1 MVMNMINVINDFSS
15 PKYDEHR
22 MAIEKLRNRGRDW
35 DFIKYYGKQ
44 DEEGL
49 QNKLELL
56 QEDGMIP
63 EDLNA
68 PIWLAIVKFLR
79 EAAEREQMIE
89 EKIANNRILSRRQDN
104 DLTIPSGAAS
114 SWQLY
119 KNKLI
124 RQGWTDESV
133 KDIENTTISILRK
146 LRVETDKPIKGLTI
160 GHVQSGKTGSMAALM
175 AMAAD
180 WEFNLFIVLSGTI
193 ENLRKQT
200 EERLMNDL
208 KTSGNLS
215 WERLSQLSLKSGSS
229 HKVSSLLLNKGSR
242 ERYLNVC
249 LKNKTR
255 LNDLILWLKEDGKKL
270 SQMRI
275 LIIDDES
282 DQGGINTNDIND
294 SLAERTALNKAIVEL
309 VKIQAKDGSK
319 SLSMNYIS
327 YTATPYANFLNEAS
341 EESLYPH
348 DFIAVLNPAKEYF
361 GAKQIFGLENN
372 EYYRGLPMVREITE
386 NDCDLVNSIHKEEG
400 GYLPQS
406 FKDALHWFL
415 LATSIMRYRKYKKP
429 ISMLVHTSQKQTHHQ
444 IFADLINSY
453 FSSTSKVKII
463 EACRVLYEQEQKK
476 FTKEDFDMEFEVY
489 PNKDDVKDYPP
500 FEKIEEELK
509 RLIRNHP
516 SHINVLEDTKRLEYH
531 DGLHLCIDN
540 CANNGITEDLEHV
553 RLVYPDPKSPNYP
566 APAPAFIVIGGSTL
580 SRGLTIEGLVSTYFL
595 RTTSQADTLL
605 QMGRFFGYRKGY
617 EMLPRIW
624 LTTDT
629 EAKFKF
635 MATLEEELREDI
647 ETYILE
653 GMDAN
658 EYGPKIKN
666 SPKLTWLRITAKNR
680 MQSAEEIDLDFSGTS
695 SQTIAF
701 DDDAAIQRQNIE
713 VTEHLLNRLGT
724 PNETRNSRGLYWE
737 DVPFQQIMDD
747 FFRKFTFSKQSE
759 FSNMETFFEW
769 YSKKETE
776 AGFTNW
782 NVVLSGSGKLDDD
795 EHKQWIVGGRGVGLV
810 TRSRRGSATGEK
822 INIGVLRAPSD
833 LYADMTKEMYDS
845 IREEFK
851 LTQAGKAERARIED
865 ELEEIDQE
873 QPKKS
878 VVNEL
883 RKAAGIGLTP
893 QLLLYR
899 IDQNSEFKKRN
910 RPNTKEANRRYG
922 LNASEDL
929 IGVSLFVPGYRS
941 GKNLATKLSIRIENP
956 IGESETEE
964 GKE

>member
-1 MVMNMINVINDFSS
+1 MMISMMTDFYS

-22 MAIEKLRNRGRDW
+22 AIIEKLRNRGRDW
-35 DFIKYYGKQ
+35 GFIKYYGKQ

-56 QEDGMIP
+56 KEEDIIP
-63 EDLNA
+63 EDLDA
-68 PIWLAIVKFLR
+68 MLWLGIVTFLR
-79 EAAEREQMIE
+79 EAEERMQTIE
-89 EKIANNRILSRRQDN
+89 EKIVNNRILSRRQDN
-104 DLTIPSGAAS
+104 DLTIPNNETS

-124 RQGWTDESV
+124 QQGWTTESV
-133 KDIENTTISILRK
+133 KDVENTTISILRK
-146 LRVETDKPIKGLTI
+146 LRVETSEPVKGLTI
-160 GHVQSGKTGSMAALM
+160 GHVQSGKTASMAALM

-200 EERLMNDL
+200 EDRLIDDL
-208 KTSGNLS
+208 KISGNLS
-215 WERLSQLSLKSGSS
+215 WERLSQLSLKPGSS
-229 HKVSSLLLNKGSR
+229 HKVTSLLLNQGSR

-255 LNDLILWLKEDGKKL
+255 LNDLIHWLKEDGNKL

-275 LIIDDES
+275 LIIDDEA
-282 DQGGINTNDIND
+282 DQGGINTKDVND
-294 SLAERTALNKAIVEL
+294 SEAERTALNKAIVEL
-309 VKIQAKDGSK
+309 VNIQANDSSK
-319 SLSMNYIS
+319 PFSMNYVS

-341 EESLYPH
+341 EESLYPR
-348 DFIAVLNPAKEYF
+348 DFVAVLNPAKEYF

-372 EYYRGLPMVREITE
+372 EYYRGLPMIREIKA
-386 NDCDLVNSIHKEEG
+386 NDRDLVNAVHKEEED
-400 GYLPQS
+400 YLPQS
-406 FKDALHWFL
+406 FEDALHWFI

-429 ISMLVHTSQKQTHHQ
+429 ISMLVHTSQKQMHHQ
-444 IFADLINSY
+444 IFADLINDY
-453 FSSTSKVKII
+453 FRRTSKVKII

-476 FTKEDFDMEFEVY
+476 FTKEDFEMEFEVY
-489 PNKDDVKDYPP
+489 PNKGDVKDYPP

-509 RLIRNHP
+509 RLIRYNP
-516 SHINVLEDTKRLEYH
+516 SHINVLEDTKRMEYH

-540 CANNGITEDLEHV
+540 CANNGITEDLEYV

-605 QMGRFFGYRKGY
+605 QMGRFFGYRRGY

-629 EAKFKF
+629 EAKFRF

-695 SQTIAF
+695 SQTIIF
-701 DDDAAIQRQNIE
+701 DNDTEVLKHNIE
-713 VTEHLLNRLGT
+713 VTEHFLQHLGT
-724 PNETRNSRGLYWE
+724 PSETRNSRGIYWE

-747 FFRKFTFSKQSE
+747 FFRKFRFSDPSE
-759 FSNMETFFEW
+759 FANIESFYQW
-769 YSKKETE
+769 YQKKKEE

-795 EHKQWIVGGRGVGLV
+795 KHKQWIVGGRGVGLV
-810 TRSRRGSATGEK
+810 TRSRRGTAAGDK
-822 INIGVLRAPSD
+822 INIGVLRTPSD
-833 LYADMTKEMYDS
+833 LYADMTKAMYDS
-845 IREEFK
+845 IPDEYK
-851 LTQAGKAERARIED
+851 LTSAGKEERARIE
-865 ELEEIDQE
+865 EQLEEIDEKQL
-873 QPKKS
+873 KKS
-878 VVNEL
+878 VVNEM
-883 RKAAGIGLTP
+883 RKEAGIGLTP

-899 IDQNSEFKKRN
+899 IDKDSKFTKKQS
-910 RPNTKEANRRYG
+910 PNIKEASKRYD

-929 IGVSLFVPGYRS
+929 IGISLFVPGYRS
-941 GKNLATKLSIRIENP
+941 GKNLATKLSIRIENLM
-956 IGESETEE
+956 GESEMEE
-964 GKE
+964 GEG

>member
-1 MVMNMINVINDFSS
+1 MNTLNVTKNFSS

-22 MAIEKLRNRGRDW
+22 LAIQKLRNKGRDW

-44 DEEGL
+44 DEVGL
-49 QNKLELL
+49 QNKLEQL
-56 QEDGMIP
+56 QEDDMIP
-63 EDLNA
+63 EDLSA
-68 PIWLAIVKFLR
+68 TIWLAIVKFLR
-79 EAAEREQMIE
+79 EAEEREQLIE

-104 DLTIPSGAAS
+104 DLNIPGSASS

-124 RQGWTDESV
+124 RQGWTDESL
-133 KDIENTTISILRK
+133 KDIENTTISILKK
-146 LRVETDKPIKGLTI
+146 LRVETEIPIKGLTI
-160 GHVQSGKTGSMAALM
+160 GHVQSGKTASMAALM

-200 EERLMNDL
+200 EDRLISDL

-282 DQGGINTNDIND
+282 DQGGINTNDING
-294 SLAERTALNKAIVEL
+294 SLAETTALNKAIVEL
-309 VKIQAKDGSK
+309 VKIQANDGSK
-319 SLSMNYIS
+319 PLSMNYIS

-341 EESLYPH
+341 QESLYPH
-348 DFIAVLNPAKEYF
+348 DFVAVLNPAKEYF

-372 EYYRGLPMVREITE
+372 EYYRGLPILREISI
-386 NDCDLVNSIHKEEG
+386 NDRDLVNGIQKGEEY
-400 GYLPQS
+400 YLPNS
-406 FKDALHWFL
+406 FEDALHWFL

-429 ISMLVHTSQKQTHHQ
+429 ISMLVHTSQKQVHHK

-453 FSSTSKVKII
+453 FSSTPKIKII
-463 EACRVLYEQEQKK
+463 EECRVLYEKEQKK
-476 FTKEDFDMEFEVY
+476 FTIEDFEMEFEEY
-489 PNKDDVKDYPP
+489 PNKVDVKGYPP

-516 SHINVLEDTKRLEYH
+516 SHINVLEDTKRLDYH

-553 RLVYPDPKSPNYP
+553 RLAYPDPKSPNYP

-605 QMGRFFGYRKGY
+605 QMGRFFGYRNGY

-624 LTTDT
+624 LTIDT
-629 EAKFKF
+629 EEKFRF

-666 SPKLTWLRITAKNR
+666 SPKLSWLRITAKKR

-695 SQTIAF
+695 SQTIVF
-701 DDDAAIQRQNIE
+701 DDDAAIQSQNIR
-713 VTEHLLNRLGT
+713 VTEYFLNRLGS

-737 DVPFQQIMDD
+737 NVPFQQIVDD

-759 FSNMETFFEW
+759 FSNMETFIEW
-769 YSKKETE
+769 YQKKELE

-782 NVVLSGSGKLDDD
+782 NVVLSGSGKLDDS
-795 EHKQWIVGGRGVGLV
+795 HNQWIIGERGVGLIK
-810 TRSRRGSATGEK
+810 RSRRKSATGEK
-822 INIGVLRAPSD
+822 INIGVLRTPSD
-833 LYADMTKEMYDS
+833 LYADMTQDRYDS
-845 IREEFK
+845 IPEEFK
-851 LTQAGKAERARIED
+851 LTQAGKEERERIED
-865 ELEEIDQE
+865 QLEEIDQK

-878 VVNEL
+878 VVNEI

-899 IDQNSEFKKRN
+899 IDKNSKFEKKQNL
-910 RPNTKEANRRYG
+910 NTKEANRRYD

-956 IGESETEE
+956 MGESETEE
-964 GKE
+964 GNE

>member
-1 MVMNMINVINDFSS
+1 MTNVINDFSS

-22 MAIEKLRNRGRDW
+22 AAVEKLRNKGRDW

-49 QNKLELL
+49 QNKLEQL
-56 QEDGMIP
+56 QEDDMIP

-68 PIWLAIVKFLR
+68 PIWIAIVKVLQ
-79 EAAEREQMIE
+79 EAAEREQTIE

-104 DLTIPSGAAS
+104 DLTIPGGEAS

-124 RQGWTDESV
+124 RQGWTDES
-133 KDIENTTISILRK
+133 IRETENTTISILRK
-146 LRVETDKPIKGLTI
+146 LRVETNKPIKGLTI
-160 GHVQSGKTGSMAALM
+160 GHVQSGKTASMAALM

-180 WEFNLFIVLSGTI
+180 WDFNLFIVLSGTI
-193 ENLRKQT
+193 DNLRKQT
-200 EERLMNDL
+200 EDRLMDDL

-215 WERLSQLSLKSGSS
+215 WERLSKLSLKSGSS

-255 LNDLILWLKEDGKKL
+255 LNDLIHWLKEDGKKL

-282 DQGGINTNDIND
+282 DQGGINTKDVND
-294 SLAERTALNKAIVEL
+294 SEAERTALNKAIVEL
-309 VKIQAKDGSK
+309 VNIQANDGSK
-319 SLSMNYIS
+319 PISMNYIS

-348 DFIAVLNPAKEYF
+348 DFVAVLNPAKEYF
-361 GAKQIFGLENN
+361 GAKQIFGLEND
-372 EYYRGLPMVREITE
+372 EYFRGLPMVREITE
-386 NDCDLVNSIHKEEG
+386 NDRELVNAIHKADEF
-400 GYLPQS
+400 YLPQS
-406 FKDALHWFL
+406 FEDALHWFL

-429 ISMLVHTSQKQTHHQ
+429 VSMLVHTSQKQIHHQ
-444 IFADLINSY
+444 IFADLINDY
-453 FSSTSKVKII
+453 FRTSKVKII
-463 EACRVLYEQEQKK
+463 EACRVLYDLEQKK
-476 FTKEDFDMEFEVY
+476 FTKEDFQMEFEGY
-489 PNKDDVKDYPP
+489 PNVDDVKDYPP

-509 RLIRNHP
+509 RLIRQHP
-516 SHINVLEDTKRLEYH
+516 SHINVLEDTKGLEYH

-540 CANNGITEDLEHV
+540 CANNKITDDLEHV
-553 RLVYPDPKSPNYP
+553 RLAYPDPKSPNYP

-629 EAKFKF
+629 EAKFRF
-635 MATLEEELREDI
+635 MATLEEEIREDI

-666 SPKLTWLRITAKNR
+666 SPRLSWLRITAKNR
-680 MQSAEEIDLDFSGTS
+680 MQNAEEIDLDFSGTS
-695 SQTIAF
+695 SQTIVF
-701 DDDAAIQRQNIE
+701 DDDAEIQQQNIE
-713 VTEHLLNRLGT
+713 VTEQFLNRLGA

-737 DVPFQQIMDD
+737 NVPFQQILDN
-747 FFRKFTFSKQSE
+747 FFSKFTFSKQSE
-759 FSNMETFFEW
+759 FSNMDAFFEW
-769 YSKKETE
+769 YQKKEGE

-782 NVVLSGSGKLDDD
+782 NVVLSGSGKLDDAK
-795 EHKQWIVGGRGVGLV
+795 HKQWVIDGRGVGLI
-810 TRSRRGSATGEK
+810 TRSRRGSATGKK
-822 INIGVLRAPSD
+822 INIGVLRTPSD
-833 LYADMTKEMYDS
+833 LCIDTTKDVYDS
-845 IREEFK
+845 IPQEFK
-851 LTQAGKAERARIED
+851 GTQAGKVERARIE
-865 ELEEIDQE
+865 EQLEEIDQK

-878 VVNEL
+878 VVNEM

-899 IDQNSEFKKRN
+899 IDKDSKFEKKQS
-910 RPNTKEANRRYG
+910 TKEANRRYD

-941 GKNLATKLSIRIENP
+941 GKSLATKLSIRVENLM
-956 IGESETEE
+956 GESEAEE
-964 GKE
+964 GEE

>member
-1 MVMNMINVINDFSS
+1 MISDFSS

-22 MAIEKLRNRGRDW
+22 KVIEKLRNKGRDW

-49 QNKLELL
+49 QNKLEQLK
-56 QEDGMIP
+56 EDDMIP

-79 EAAEREQMIE
+79 EATEREQSIE

-104 DLTIPSGAAS
+104 DLTIPSSATS

-133 KDIENTTISILRK
+133 KDVENTTISILRK
-146 LRVETDKPIKGLTI
+146 LRVETDNPIKGLTI
-160 GHVQSGKTGSMAALM
+160 GHVQSGKTASMAALM

-180 WEFNLFIVLSGTI
+180 WEFNFFIVLSGTI

-200 EERLMNDL
+200 EDRLMSDL

-215 WERLSQLSLKSGSS
+215 WERLSKLSLKPSSS
-229 HKVSSLLLNKGSR
+229 HKVSSLVLTKMSR

-255 LNDLILWLKEDGKKL
+255 LNDLIHWLKEDGKKL

-282 DQGGINTNDIND
+282 DQGGINTNDVND
-294 SLAERTALNKAIVEL
+294 SVAERTALNKAIVDL
-309 VKIQAKDGSK
+309 VNIQANDGSK
-319 SLSMNYIS
+319 PLSMNYIS

-341 EESLYPH
+341 EESLYPR
-348 DFIAVLNPAKEYF
+348 DFVAVLNPAKEYF

-372 EYYRGLPMVREITE
+372 EYYRGLPMVREITDDDRE
-386 NDCDLVNSIHKEEG
+386 LVNDIHTGEES
-400 GYLPQS
+400 YLPSS
-406 FKDALHWFL
+406 FEDALHWFL
-415 LATSIMRYRKYKKP
+415 LATSTMRYRKYKKP
-429 ISMLVHTSQKQTHHQ
+429 ISMLVHTSQKQIHHQ
-444 IFADLINSY
+444 VFADLINDY
-453 FSSTSKVKII
+453 FRTSKVKII
-463 EACRVLYEQEQKK
+463 EACRVLYEKEQKK
-476 FTKEDFDMEFEVY
+476 YTKEDFEMEFEVY

-509 RLIRNHP
+509 RLISHHP

-540 CANNGITEDLEHV
+540 CANNKITEDLEHV
-553 RLVYPDPKSPNYP
+553 RLAYPDPQSPNYP

-624 LTTDT
+624 LTKDT
-629 EAKFKF
+629 EAKFRF

-666 SPKLTWLRITAKNR
+666 SPRLTWLRITAKNR

-695 SQTIAF
+695 SQTIIF
-701 DDDAAIQRQNIE
+701 DDNVAIQRQNIE
-713 VTEHLLNRLGT
+713 VTEQFLNRLGN

-737 DVPFQQIMDD
+737 NVSFKQIMDD
-747 FFRKFTFSKQSE
+747 FFGKFSFSEQSE
-759 FSNMETFFEW
+759 FSNMKTFFEW
-769 YSKKETE
+769 YQKKEVE
-776 AGFTNW
+776 AGYTNW
-782 NVVLSGSGKLDDD
+782 NVVLSGSGKLD
-795 EHKQWIVGGRGVGLV
+795 ENEQQWIVGDRGVGLV
-810 TRSRRGSATGEK
+810 SRSRRGSATGEK
-822 INIGVLRAPSD
+822 INIGVLRTPSD
-833 LYADMTKEMYDS
+833 LYADMTKEVYDS
-845 IREEFK
+845 IPEEFK
-851 LTQAGKAERARIED
+851 STQAGKAERARIED
-865 ELEEIDQE
+865 QLEGIDQK

-878 VVNEL
+878 VVNEM
-883 RKAAGIGLTP
+883 RKAAGLGLTP

-899 IDQNSEFKKRN
+899 IN
-910 RPNTKEANRRYG
+910 RESKFEKEQSANTKEASRRYD

-941 GKNLATKLSIRIENP
+941 SKNLATKLSIRIENL

-964 GKE
+964 GEE

>member
-1 MVMNMINVINDFSS
+1 MINVMNDFSS

-22 MAIEKLRNRGRDW
+22 MAIEKLRNKGRDW

-49 QNKLELL
+49 QNKLEQL
-56 QEDGMIP
+56 QEDDMIP
-63 EDLNA
+63 EDLSA

-89 EKIANNRILSRRQDN
+89 EKIANNRILSVRQDN
-104 DLTIPSGAAS
+104 DLTIPGGAAS

-146 LRVETDKPIKGLTI
+146 LRVETDNPIKGLTI
-160 GHVQSGKTGSMAALM
+160 GHVQSGKTASMAALM

-180 WEFNLFIVLSGTI
+180 WEFNFFIVLSGTI

-200 EERLMNDL
+200 EDRLMSDL

-215 WERLSQLSLKSGSS
+215 WEHLSKLSLKSGSS

-255 LNDLILWLKEDGKKL
+255 LNDLIHWLKDDGKKL

-282 DQGGINTNDIND
+282 DQGGINTNDVND

-309 VKIQAKDGSK
+309 VKIQANDGSK
-319 SLSMNYIS
+319 PLSMNYIS

-341 EESLYPH
+341 DESLYPH
-348 DFIAVLNPAKEYF
+348 DFVAVLNPSKEYY

-372 EYYRGLPMVREITE
+372 EYYRGLPMVREITK
-386 NDCDLVNSIHKEEG
+386 NDRDLVNSIHKEEEF
-400 GYLPQS
+400 YLPQS
-406 FKDALHWFL
+406 FEDALQWFL

-429 ISMLVHTSQKQTHHQ
+429 ISMLVHTSQKQAHHQ
-444 IFADLINSY
+444 IFAHLINSY

-463 EACRVLYEQEQKK
+463 EACRVLYEQEQKN
-476 FTKEDFDMEFEVY
+476 FTKEDFEMEFEVY

-509 RLIRNHP
+509 RLIRHHP

-540 CANNGITEDLEHV
+540 CANNGITDDLEHV
-553 RLVYPDPKSPNYP
+553 RLAYPDPKSSNYP

-629 EAKFKF
+629 EAKFRF

-653 GMDAN
+653 GMGAN

-695 SQTIAF
+695 SQTIVF
-701 DDDAAIQRQNIE
+701 NDNPLILSKNIE
-713 VTEHLLNRLGT
+713 VTEHFLDRLGT

-737 DVPFQQIMDD
+737 NVPFQQIMEE

-759 FSNMETFFEW
+759 FSNMEAFFEW
-769 YSKKETE
+769 YQKKEVE
-776 AGFTNW
+776 AGFMNW
-782 NVVLSGSGKLDDD
+782 NVVLSGSGKLD
-795 EHKQWIVGGRGVGLV
+795 ENNNKHWKIGGRGVGLIKR
-810 TRSRRGSATGEK
+810 TRRGSATGDI

-833 LYADMTKEMYDS
+833 LYADMTEEMYDS
-845 IREEFK
+845 IPEEYKFTK
-851 LTQAGKAERARIED
+851 TGKKERALIED
-865 ELEEIDQE
+865 QLEEIDQKP
-873 QPKKS
+873 PKKS
-878 VVNEL
+878 VINEL
-883 RKAAGIGLTP
+883 RKRAGIGLTP

-899 IDQNSEFKKRN
+899 IDQDSKYVGNHK
-910 RPNTKEANRRYG
+910 PNTKEANRRYD
-922 LNASEDL
+922 LNACEDL

-956 IGESETEE
+956 MGESETEE

>member
-1 MVMNMINVINDFSS
+1 MVKNLINLMNDFSS
-15 PKYDEHR
+15 PRYDEHR
-22 MAIEKLRNRGRDW
+22 MAVEKLRSKGRDW
-35 DFIKYYGKQ
+35 DFIKYYGKS

-49 QNKLELL
+49 QNKLEQL
-56 QEDGMIP
+56 QEDDVIP
-63 EDLNA
+63 MDLNSQVW
-68 PIWLAIVKFLR
+68 IEIVNILR
-79 EAAEREQMIE
+79 EAEEREQLIE

-104 DLTIPSGAAS
+104 DLTIPGNPTS

-119 KNKLI
+119 KKKLI
-124 RQGWTDESV
+124 KQKWTDESI

-146 LRVETDKPIKGLTI
+146 LRVETDNPIKGLTI
-160 GHVQSGKTGSMAALM
+160 GHVQSGKTASMAALM

-200 EERLMNDL
+200 EDRLMSDL

-215 WERLSQLSLKSGSS
+215 WERLSQLSLKSSSS
-229 HKVSSLLLNKGSR
+229 HKVSSLLLNKSSR

-282 DQGGINTNDIND
+282 DQGGINTNDVND
-294 SLAERTALNKAIVEL
+294 SAAERTALNKAIVQL
-309 VKIQAKDGSK
+309 VDIQANDGSK
-319 SLSMNYIS
+319 PLSMNYIS

-341 EESLYPH
+341 EKSLYPR
-348 DFIAVLNPAKEYF
+348 DFVAVLNPAKEYF

-372 EYYRGLPMVREITE
+372 EYYRGLPIVREITT
-386 NDCDLVNSIHKEEG
+386 DDRDLVNSIHKEEES
-400 GYLPQS
+400 YLPQS
-406 FKDALHWFL
+406 FEDAIHWFL
-415 LATSIMRYRKYKKP
+415 IATSIMRYRKYKKP
-429 ISMLVHTSQKQTHHQ
+429 ISMLVHTSQKQMHHKF
-444 IFADLINSY
+444 FAELINKY
-453 FSSTSKVKII
+453 FSSTPKIQI
-463 EACRVLYEQEQKK
+463 LESCRVLYEQEQKK
-476 FTKEDFDMEFEVY
+476 FTKEDFEMEFEIY
-489 PNKDDVKDYPP
+489 PNKDEVKDYPP
-500 FEKIEEELK
+500 FEKIKDELK
-509 RLIRNHP
+509 RLISQNP
-516 SHINVLEDTKRLEYH
+516 SHINVLEETKSLKYH

-540 CANNGITEDLEHV
+540 CANNGITEDFEHV
-553 RLVYPDPKSPNYP
+553 RLAYPDPKSPNYP

-595 RTTSQADTLL
+595 RTTSQADSLL
-605 QMGRFFGYRKGY
+605 QMGRFFGYRKSY
-617 EMLPRIW
+617 EMLTRIW
-624 LTTDT
+624 ITKDT
-629 EAKFKF
+629 EAKFRF

-666 SPKLTWLRITAKNR
+666 SPKLSWLRVTAKNR

-695 SQTIAF
+695 IQTILF
-701 DDDAAIQRQNIE
+701 DDDLYIQSQNIE
-713 VTEHLLNRLGT
+713 ITEQFLNGLGK
-724 PNETRNSRGLYWE
+724 PLETRNGRGIYWK
-737 DVPFQQIMDD
+737 DVPFQEILDE
-747 FFRKFTFSKQSE
+747 FFHKFKFSKQSE
-759 FSNMETFFEW
+759 FSNLKSFYDW
-769 YSKKETE
+769 YQKKEVE

-795 EHKQWIVGGRGVGLV
+795 TNKNQWTIGGRGVGLIN
-810 TRSRRGSATGEK
+810 RSRRGSANGEK
-822 INIGVLRAPSD
+822 INIGVLRAPTD
-833 LYADMTKEMYDS
+833 LYVDMTKEKYDS
-845 IREEFK
+845 IK
-851 LTQAGKAERARIED
+851 NLAHIED
-865 ELEEIDQE
+865 YNDEIDKN

-878 VVNEL
+878 VVNEI

-899 IDQNSEFKKRN
+899 IDQNSKFKGKQGL
-910 RPNTKEANRRYG
+910 NTKESNKRYN
-922 LNASEDL
+922 LNSSEDL

-941 GKNLATKLSIRIENP
+941 GKNLATKLTIRIENP

-964 GKE
+964 GNE

>member
-1 MVMNMINVINDFSS
+1 MVMNTVNVMNDFSS

-22 MAIEKLRNRGRDW
+22 KVIEKLRNKGRDW

-49 QNKLELL
+49 QNKLDQL
-56 QEDGMIP
+56 QEDDMIP

-68 PIWLAIVKFLR
+68 PIWLAMVEFLR
-79 EAAEREQMIE
+79 EAAEREQLIE
-89 EKIANNRILSRRQDN
+89 EKIANNRILSLRQDN
-104 DLTIPSGAAS
+104 DLTIPSSATS
-114 SWQLY
+114 SWRLY

-124 RQGWTDESV
+124 GQGWTNESV

-146 LRVETDKPIKGLTI
+146 LRVETLNPIKGLTI
-160 GHVQSGKTGSMAALM
+160 GHVQSGKTASMAALM

-200 EERLMNDL
+200 EDRLMDDL
-208 KTSGNLS
+208 KMSGNLS
-215 WERLSQLSLKSGSS
+215 WERLSKLSLKPGSS
-229 HKVSSLLLNKGSR
+229 HKVSSLLLNKLSR

-282 DQGGINTNDIND
+282 DQGGINTNDVND

-309 VKIQAKDGSK
+309 VNIQANDGSK
-319 SLSMNYIS
+319 PLSMNYIS

-341 EESLYPH
+341 EESLYPR
-348 DFIAVLNPAKEYF
+348 DFVAVLNPAKEYF

-372 EYYRGLPMVREITE
+372 EYYRGLPIVREITT
-386 NDCDLVNSIHKEEG
+386 DDRDLVDYIHKEEES
-400 GYLPQS
+400 YLPQS
-406 FKDALHWFL
+406 FEDALHWFL

-429 ISMLVHTSQKQTHHQ
+429 ISMLVHTSQKQIHHQ
-444 IFADLINSY
+444 IFAELINSY
-453 FSSTSKVKII
+453 FHSTSKAQII
-463 EACRVLYEQEQKK
+463 ESCRVLYEQEQKK
-476 FTKEDFDMEFEVY
+476 FTKEDFEMEFEVY
-489 PNKDDVKDYPP
+489 PNKDEVKDYPP

-509 RLIRNHP
+509 RLIRHNP
-516 SHINVLEDTKRLEYH
+516 SHINVLEETKRLDYH

-540 CANNGITEDLEHV
+540 CANNGITEELEHI
-553 RLVYPDPKSPNYP
+553 RLAYPDPKSPNYP

-629 EAKFKF
+629 DAKFRF

-658 EYGPKIKN
+658 DYGPKIKN
-666 SPKLTWLRITAKNR
+666 SPKLSWLRITAKNR
-680 MQSAEEIDLDFSGTS
+680 MQSAMEVDLDFSGTS
-695 SQTIAF
+695 NQTILF
-701 DDDAAIQRQNIE
+701 DDDASILRNNIE
-713 VTEHLLNRLGT
+713 ITEHFLHRLGT
-724 PNETRNSRGLYWE
+724 PNETRNGRGLYWG

-747 FFRKFTFSKQSE
+747 FFHKFTFSEQSE
-759 FSNMETFFEW
+759 FSNLATFFEW
-769 YSKKETE
+769 YQKKEAE

-782 NVVLSGSGKLDDD
+782 NVVLSGTGKLDDD
-795 EHKQWIVGGRGVGLV
+795 KDKQWIIGGRGVGLV

-845 IREEFK
+845 IPNEFK
-851 LTQAGKAERARIED
+851 STQAGKEERARIEAELD
-865 ELEEIDQE
+865 EISQK

-878 VVNEL
+878 VVNEI

-899 IDQNSEFKKRN
+899 IDQNSKFEGKQSE
-910 RPNTKEANRRYG
+910 NTKEANRRYD

-941 GKNLATKLSIRIENP
+941 GRNLATKLSIRIENP
-956 IGESETEE
+956 MGESETEE

>member
-1 MVMNMINVINDFSS
+1 MVMNMTNVINDFSS

-22 MAIEKLRNRGRDW
+22 AAVEKLRNKGRDW

-49 QNKLELL
+49 QNKLEQL
-56 QEDGMIP
+56 QEDDMIP

-68 PIWLAIVKFLR
+68 PIWIAIVKVLQ
-79 EAAEREQMIE
+79 EAAEREQTIE

-104 DLTIPSGAAS
+104 DLTIPGGEAS

-124 RQGWTDESV
+124 RQGWTDES
-133 KDIENTTISILRK
+133 IRETENTTISILRK
-146 LRVETDKPIKGLTI
+146 LRVETNKPIKGLTI
-160 GHVQSGKTGSMAALM
+160 GHVQSGKTASMAALM

-180 WEFNLFIVLSGTI
+180 WDFNLFIVLSGTI
-193 ENLRKQT
+193 DNLRKQT
-200 EERLMNDL
+200 EDRLMDDL

-215 WERLSQLSLKSGSS
+215 WERLSKLSLKSGSS

-255 LNDLILWLKEDGKKL
+255 LNDLIHWLKEDGKKL

-282 DQGGINTNDIND
+282 DQGGINTKDVND
-294 SLAERTALNKAIVEL
+294 SEAERTALNKAIVEL
-309 VKIQAKDGSK
+309 VNIQANDGSK
-319 SLSMNYIS
+319 PISMNYIS

-348 DFIAVLNPAKEYF
+348 DFVAVLNPAKEYF
-361 GAKQIFGLENN
+361 GAKQIFGLEND
-372 EYYRGLPMVREITE
+372 EYFRGLPMVREITE
-386 NDCDLVNSIHKEEG
+386 NDRELVNAIHKADEF
-400 GYLPQS
+400 YLPQS
-406 FKDALHWFL
+406 FEDALHWFL

-429 ISMLVHTSQKQTHHQ
+429 VSMLVHTSQKQIHHQ
-444 IFADLINSY
+444 IFADLINDY
-453 FSSTSKVKII
+453 FRTSKVKII
-463 EACRVLYEQEQKK
+463 EACRVLYDLEQKK
-476 FTKEDFDMEFEVY
+476 FTKEDFQMEFEGY
-489 PNKDDVKDYPP
+489 PNVDDVKDYPP

-509 RLIRNHP
+509 RLIRQHP
-516 SHINVLEDTKRLEYH
+516 SHINVLEDTKGLEYH

-540 CANNGITEDLEHV
+540 CANNKITDDLEHV
-553 RLVYPDPKSPNYP
+553 RLAYPDPKSPNYP

-629 EAKFKF
+629 EAKFRF
-635 MATLEEELREDI
+635 MATLEEEIREDI

-666 SPKLTWLRITAKNR
+666 SPRLSWLRITAKNR
-680 MQSAEEIDLDFSGTS
+680 MQNAEEIDLDFSGTS
-695 SQTIAF
+695 SQTIVF
-701 DDDAAIQRQNIE
+701 DDDAEIQQQNIE
-713 VTEHLLNRLGT
+713 VTEQFLNRLGA

-737 DVPFQQIMDD
+737 NVPFQQILDN
-747 FFRKFTFSKQSE
+747 FFSKFTFSKQSE
-759 FSNMETFFEW
+759 FSNMDAFFEW
-769 YSKKETE
+769 YQKKEGE

-782 NVVLSGSGKLDDD
+782 NVVLSGSGKLDDAK
-795 EHKQWIVGGRGVGLV
+795 HKQWVIDGRGVGLI
-810 TRSRRGSATGEK
+810 TRSRRGSATGKK
-822 INIGVLRAPSD
+822 INIGVLRTPSD
-833 LYADMTKEMYDS
+833 LCIDTTKDVYDS
-845 IREEFK
+845 IPQEFK
-851 LTQAGKAERARIED
+851 GTQAGKVERARIE
-865 ELEEIDQE
+865 EQLEEIDQK

-878 VVNEL
+878 VVNEM

-899 IDQNSEFKKRN
+899 IDKDSKFEKKQS
-910 RPNTKEANRRYG
+910 TKEANRRYD

-941 GKNLATKLSIRIENP
+941 GKSLATKLSIRVENLM
-956 IGESETEE
+956 GESEAEE
-964 GKE
+964 GEE